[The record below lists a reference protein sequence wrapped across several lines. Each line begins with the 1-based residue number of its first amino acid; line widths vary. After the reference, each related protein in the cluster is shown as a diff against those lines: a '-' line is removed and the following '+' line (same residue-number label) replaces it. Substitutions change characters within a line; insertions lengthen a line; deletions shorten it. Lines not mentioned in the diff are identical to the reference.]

1 MEKKIRQV
9 VSYIANHW
17 YSN

>member
-1 MEKKIRQV
+1 MEKTKRQV